1 MAIFFLN
8 LHVTFTKSF
17 FLKKYETLFQI
28 KHKIHQEKVQD
39 WSAVN
44 KICNLL
50 LVSNQVFLGCVR
62 TTIEN
67 SIHLVIDQVELDVQ
81 ECPCKKPKC
90 QMPFY
95 CYICLHRRI
104 LVGFFSKFK
113 NNYSVKNTPTW
124 SKFQLDLH
132 IILYFMTYPYIRF
145 ELECVQLLQS
155 KGTKSK

>member
-8 LHVTFTKSF
+8 LHVAFTKSF

-67 SIHLVIDQVELDVQ
+67 SIHLVIDQVELDLRNAPARSQNV
-81 ECPCKKPKC
+81 KC
-90 QMPFY
+90 RFSVTFV
-95 CYICLHRRI
+95 CTEEI
-104 LVGFFSKFK
+104 LLGFFLSSRIITLSKILPLGPNF
-113 NNYSVKNTPTW
+113 NLTC
-124 SKFQLDLH
+124 
-132 IILYFMTYPYIRF
+132 ILYYI
-145 ELECVQLLQS
+145 L
-155 KGTKSK
+155 

>member
-8 LHVTFTKSF
+8 LHVAFTKSF

-50 LVSNQVFLGCVR
+50 LVSNLVFLGCVR

-104 LVGFFSKFK
+104 LVGFFLSSRIITLSKILPLGPNF
-113 NNYSVKNTPTW
+113 NLTC
-124 SKFQLDLH
+124 
-132 IILYFMTYPYIRF
+132 ILYYI
-145 ELECVQLLQS
+145 L
-155 KGTKSK
+155 

>member
-8 LHVTFTKSF
+8 LHVAFTKSF

-67 SIHLVIDQVELDVQ
+67 SIHLVIDQVELDLRNAPARSQNV
-81 ECPCKKPKC
+81 KC
-90 QMPFY
+90 CFSVTFV
-95 CYICLHRRI
+95 CTEEFL
-104 LVGFFSKFK
+104 LGFFLSSRIITLSKILPLGPNF
-113 NNYSVKNTPTW
+113 NLTC
-124 SKFQLDLH
+124 
-132 IILYFMTYPYIRF
+132 ILYYI
-145 ELECVQLLQS
+145 L
-155 KGTKSK
+155 

>member
-8 LHVTFTKSF
+8 LHVAFTKSF

-90 QMPFY
+90 QMLFQ

-104 LVGFFSKFK
+104 LVRVFSKFK
-113 NNYSVKNTPTW
+113 NNYL
-124 SKFQLDLH
+124 SKILPLGPNFNLTC
-132 IILYFMTYPYIRF
+132 ILYYI
-145 ELECVQLLQS
+145 L
-155 KGTKSK
+155 